1 MIKKPKGPFCSDR
14 VSTEHLEVNS
24 CGIERIYKRDR
35 GSDRPLGRSDY
46 QLIYVEKGVCYLEKQ
61 GELYRLPE
69 GSVLLFKPGEPQKY
83 HYRKEDASVSHF
95 VHFSGTGCEALLK
108 RLGLWDLST
117 FEMGRS
123 LSFEEIS
130 ERMVREF
137 AMQNPMYMTFC
148 TAYLYQLLGIVAR
161 KHALRRG
168 NVSKKGESR
177 INEACKKI
185 YENIKNP
192 PTVRELSAESCLS
205 QSRFIHLFKEVTER
219 SYTDFIID
227 IRIEKAKELL
237 LGSSL
242 SVREIAEAVGFENQ
256 NYFSRCF
263 RNRVGISPR
272 EYKSLDNEPI

>member
-1 MIKKPKGPFCSDR
+1 MTKKPKSPFCSDK
-14 VSTEHLEVNS
+14 VSSEHLEVNS

-46 QLIYVEKGVCYLEKQ
+46 QLIYVEKGVCHLEWK

-69 GSVLLFKPGEPQKY
+69 GSILLFKPNEPQKY
-83 HYRKEDASVSHF
+83 YYRKEDASVSHY
-95 VHFSGTGCEALLK
+95 VHFSGTGCEALLR
-108 RLGLWDLST
+108 RLGLWDLTT
-117 FEMGRS
+117 FAMGKS

-161 KHALRRG
+161 KHALRLG

-177 INEACKKI
+177 INDACKKI
-185 YENIKNP
+185 YENVKNP
-192 PTVRELSAESCLS
+192 PTVRELAAECCLS

-219 SYTDFIID
+219 SYTDFIVS

-237 LGSSL
+237 LSSSL

-263 RNRVGISPR
+263 RKKAGVSPR
-272 EYKSLDNEPI
+272 EYKELENNTV